1 MKAYQIQWDT
11 DGDEI
16 LAAGLPEEIKIPPEI
31 ESDDD
36 AISDLTGFCHFGF
49 KLQNNS
55 TNKAELGKDS

>member
-36 AISDLTGFCHFGF
+36 AISDYLSDVTGFCHFGF
-49 KLQNNS
+49 KLQNN
-55 TNKAELGKDS
+55 